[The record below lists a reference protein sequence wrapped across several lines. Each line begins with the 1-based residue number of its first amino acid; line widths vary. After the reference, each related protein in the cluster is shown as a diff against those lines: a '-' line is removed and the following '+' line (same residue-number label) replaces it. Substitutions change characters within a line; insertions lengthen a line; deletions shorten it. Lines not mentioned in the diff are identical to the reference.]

1 MRSEPGVTD
10 GRAALCS
17 PQHPLLKYPGWSAD
31 DALWDRGD
39 GRSACV
45 GSALSERRCGPYLA
59 RHARDR
65 IARRLSR
72 GKPQGAPGRSRSALH
87 SAPQWSTGR
96 QHVPAPSWWN
106 RRRVVPVPCPC
117 GAGGLL
123 GAGFVVWA
131 PACVG
136 GESEEPAPGQEKW
149 RSVGGGDERRRR
161 GTGAGAVPVRWPCRS
176 RGARR
181 RSLGRASTQLLG
193 SARPTRR
200 RFRGVGSNMCWRRVR
215 GTGAGS
221 GEVALSG

>member
-136 GESEEPAPGQEKW
+136 GESEEPAPGQESGAQW
-149 RSVGGGDERRRR
+149 VMGMSGGDGEPAPVRCPC
-161 GTGAGAVPVRWPCRS
+161 GARAVPVRCPC
-176 RGARR
+176 GARG
-181 RSLGRASTQLLG
+181 SSTFLAAQVPLSCWARHALLAAG
-193 SARPTRR
+193 FVAVSYTHLTLPTKRI
-200 RFRGVGSNMCWRRVR
+200 V
-215 GTGAGS
+215 
-221 GEVALSG
+221 